1 VREGAI
7 MTATKD
13 QFFKKA
19 ASLTNDKA
27 ATTTSMAKSIV
38 AAENSAREKKTE
50 ALRTLRLQQ
59 EATEEPKTAT
69 LVKERKKPIRRGR
82 A

>member
-1 VREGAI
+1 
-7 MTATKD
+7 MSATKE

-27 ATTTSMAKSIV
+27 TITTNMAKTIV

-50 ALRTLRLQQ
+50 ALRALRLQQ
-59 EATEEPKTAT
+59 EAVEEPKAT
-69 LVKERKKPIRRGR
+69 KVVKERKKPARSGKV
-82 A
+82 

>member
-1 VREGAI
+1 
-7 MTATKD
+7 MTATKE

-27 ATTTSMAKSIV
+27 ATTTSMSKTIV
-38 AAENSAREKKTE
+38 AAENSARAKKTE

-59 EATEEPKTAT
+59 EATEEPKPAK
-69 LVKERKKPIRRGR
+69 LVKERKKPMRRGR

>member
-1 VREGAI
+1 
-7 MTATKD
+7 MSATKE

-27 ATTTSMAKSIV
+27 TITTNMAKTIV

-50 ALRTLRLQQ
+50 ALRALRLKQ
-59 EATEEPKTAT
+59 EATEEPKPAK
-69 LVKERKKPIRRGR
+69 LVKEKKKTVRRGR